1 MDTEKKQP
9 YTKEEF
15 KAKIRNKLLRYF
27 GKDVETAS
35 DEQFYTASCRVI
47 RDILSELWLRHHDKD
62 STTTEKQVYYLSM
75 EFLPGASLKN
85 NAFNFGIED
94 VLEEALND
102 LGRNLE
108 DLYKLDPDAGLGNG
122 GLGRLASCYLDAAA
136 GSGYLVHGMSICYEY
151 GIFKQRI
158 VDGKQIEEPDQWL
171 DRGGCWLITKKE
183 ETEEIHFGGKLEEVW
198 DEHGHMKL
206 IHRDYMTVLAVPRDM
221 LISGYNSEIVN
232 TLRLWQSKSP
242 ISIDMQL
249 FAKGKYLQAMEKKHR
264 AEIISKIL
272 YPEDAHR
279 EGKEL
284 RIMQQYFFI
293 SATIQFLARKHLKKY
308 GTLDNFHEKNA
319 LHINDTHPAMA
330 IPELM
335 RVLIDTYG
343 YSWNEAWKITCKT
356 VSYTNHTVMPEALEK
371 WPEDLFKE
379 LLPRIHSIVRE
390 IDRRFNIE
398 LFKQY
403 PNDEALRQ
411 SMAVARGGTLRMAN
425 LCVVAAQKVN
435 GVSEL
440 HSNIIRDDLFRGFSD
455 MMPDKFTNI
464 TNGIAY
470 RRWLCQANPL
480 LTEFISEL
488 IGESFKSD
496 ARALE
501 NLLEFADD
509 GAVLDRLAKIKR
521 ANKARLSD
529 YIYRHNGIVTD
540 PDSIFDVQVKR
551 LHEYKRQLLNIF
563 HIIYLYNRIKQNP
576 NVEIQPRTFIFG
588 AKAAAGYFMAK
599 QIISLA
605 CNLSEMLER
614 DDDVRGRIKIA
625 FLENYSVSLSELIM
639 PAAEISEQISPAG
652 KEASGTGN
660 MKLMING
667 AITLGTE
674 DGANV
679 EIHRAVGDDNIFI
692 FGMNADRV
700 EAVTRSGHYN
710 PWEYIND
717 FDIAGILSLI
727 NSGING
733 VKFSEIANSVVSGM
747 FADRYFVLA
756 DFDSYRNAQARAA
769 EVYKDSR
776 RWNRMSL
783 VNIAKAGIFSADR
796 AVEEYAQKIWHI
808 RSVCE
813 ENDI

>member
-1 MDTEKKQP
+1 MESEMRQT
-9 YTKEEF
+9 YSKEEL
-15 KAKIRNKLLRYF
+15 KAKIKNKLLRYF
-27 GKDVETAS
+27 GKEVETAS

-47 RDILSELWLRHHDKD
+47 RDILSEHWLQHHDED
-62 STTTEKQVYYLSM
+62 SATTEKQVYYLSM

-85 NAFNFGIED
+85 NAFNLGIEGA
-94 VLEEALND
+94 LSEALAD
-102 LGRNLE
+102 FGRDLE
-108 DLYKLDPDAGLGNG
+108 DMYKLDPDAGLGNG

-136 GSGYLVHGMSICYEY
+136 GRGYLVHGMSICYEY

-158 VDGKQIEEPDQWL
+158 VDDRQIEEPDLWL

-198 DEHGHMKL
+198 DANGHMKL
-206 IHRDYMTVLAVPRDM
+206 IHKDYTTVLAVPRDM
-221 LISGYNSEIVN
+221 LISGYAGDVVN

-249 FAKGKYLQAMEKKHR
+249 FAEGKYLQAMEKKHR

-293 SATIQFLARKHLKKY
+293 SATIQFLARKHLKKF

-319 LHINDTHPAMA
+319 LHINDTHPALA

-335 RVLIDTYG
+335 RVLLDTYG
-343 YSWNEAWKITCKT
+343 YSWDAAWEITTKT

-371 WPEDLFKE
+371 WPTDLFKE
-379 LLPRIHSIVRE
+379 LLPRIYSIVNE
-390 IDRRFNIE
+390 IGRRFNIK
-398 LFKQY
+398 LFQQY

-411 SMAVARGGTLRMAN
+411 SMAIVAGGTVRMAN

-435 GVSEL
+435 GVSAL
-440 HSNIIRDDLFRGFSD
+440 HSAIIRDDLFRGFSA
-455 MMPDKFTNI
+455 MMPDKFTGI

-480 LTEFISEL
+480 LTDFITAL
-488 IGESFKSD
+488 IGDAFKRD

-501 NLLEFADD
+501 ALLSFVGD
-509 GAVLDRLAKIKR
+509 GAVLDRLAQIKR

-529 YIYRHNGIVTD
+529 CIYLCNGILVD

-563 HIIYLYNRIKQNP
+563 HILYLYNRIKQDP
-576 NVEIQPRTFIFG
+576 NAEIQPRTFIFG

-614 DDDVRGRIKIA
+614 DNDVRGRIKVV

-639 PAAEISEQISPAG
+639 PAAEISEQISLAG

-667 AITLGTE
+667 ALTLGTE

-679 EIHRAVGDDNIFI
+679 EIHSAVGDDNIFI

-700 EAVTRSGHYN
+700 EAVARSGQYN
-710 PWEYIND
+710 PWAYIAD
-717 FDIAGILSLI
+717 PEIANILSLL
-727 NSGING
+727 NAGING
-733 VKFSEIANSVVSGM
+733 VKFGEVANSIVSSTV
-747 FADRYFVLA
+747 ADRYFVLA
-756 DFDSYRNAQARAA
+756 DFDSYRDAQVRVADT
-769 EVYKDSR
+769 YKDSR
-776 RWNRMSL
+776 RWNAMSL

-796 AVEEYAQKIWHI
+796 AVEEYAEKIWNI
-808 RSVCE
+808 NSVYKE
-813 ENDI
+813 R